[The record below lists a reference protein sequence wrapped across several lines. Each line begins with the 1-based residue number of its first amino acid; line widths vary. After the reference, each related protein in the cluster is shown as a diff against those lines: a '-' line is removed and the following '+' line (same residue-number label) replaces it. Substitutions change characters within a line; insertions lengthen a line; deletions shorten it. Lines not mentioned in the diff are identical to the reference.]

1 MDFIHSL
8 TYHTVSQSTPST
20 TSRIM
25 VHVLY
30 PAFTPFLT
38 RPFFPLSP
46 VTSSV
51 ASTITWPGIHPT
63 ITSRRKTIPR
73 CSSPQ
78 VGQHENDANTHPCH
92 VFLPSASHFC
102 SFLPR
107 FLCCIITRRSLTA
120 SPLNHLIYTS
130 LTISY
135 MFLSPSGLN
144 DPRVAYW
151 EPAKW
156 VAKLREMKTNDR
168 PLLFKTDMS
177 SGHFR

>member
-25 VHVLY
+25 VHALY

-38 RPFFPLSP
+38 RPFFPPSP

-51 ASTITWPGIHPT
+51 ASTNTWPSIHPT

-92 VFLPSASHFC
+92 AMSFSSLSYLFVGLLFFLHM
-102 SFLPR
+102 L
-107 FLCCIITRRSLTA
+107 LYHTT
-120 SPLNHLIYTS
+120 SPLSSNLYVHNYL
-130 LTISY
+130 
-135 MFLSPSGLN
+135 
-144 DPRVAYW
+144 V
-151 EPAKW
+151 PASAPVRSERSSRGVLGARQVGGK
-156 VAKLREMKTNDR
+156 AAGDEDR
-168 PLLFKTDMS
+168 
-177 SGHFR
+177 